1 CALSCAFS
9 RCNCCGVNRTHT
21 CRVTPGRY
29 ILSVPTLY
37 LAFGTAPGSAG
48 CSSCNICIATTN
60 HSECRALFLSA

>member
-1 CALSCAFS
+1 MRFVMRFLAVQLLWCES
-9 RCNCCGVNRTHT
+9 HT